1 MGNSRE
7 AENRRCIMWAPLA
20 ALFLVI
26 GAASTPGMIQ
36 AEREYLQREPVIQ
49 VQDIQTAQLSIDYA
63 DRLVLE

>member
-1 MGNSRE
+1 MGSRE
-7 AENRRCIMWAPLA
+7 AGNWRCIMWAPLA

-36 AEREYLQREPVIQ
+36 AEREYLQGKPVIE
-49 VQDIQTAQLSIDYA
+49 VQDIQTTQLSIDHA